1 MKHLSSSLQSE
12 KKESVFNHE
21 KCAHSLKSQK
31 CAKLTSSIMK
41 SVHIFERQ
49 MSHQVYILN
58 FLKYH
63 QIYWCPFMKLSFFY
77 KFLTLIDR
85 NPEIPS
91 LFTQLLLNFPIW
103 KHNWSSECLPG
114 ENLVFSRFLKSK
126 ENTLCFAQ
134 ICFCHDTLDKTDGG
148 RFHNY

>member
-114 ENLVFSRFLKSK
+114 GKLGIFHNFLNPKRIHCVLLKFVFA
-126 ENTLCFAQ
+126 TT
-134 ICFCHDTLDKTDGG
+134 HKTDGG
-148 RFHNY
+148 NFHNC

>member
-1 MKHLSSSLQSE
+1 MCKTN
-12 KKESVFNHE
+12 FFYPE
-21 KCAHSLKSQK
+21 KCAHFF
-31 CAKLTSSIMK
+31 C
-41 SVHIFERQ
+41 FF
-49 MSHQVYILN
+49 LN

-114 ENLVFSRFLKSK
+114 GKLG
-126 ENTLCFAQ
+126 
-134 ICFCHDTLDKTDGG
+134 I
-148 RFHNY
+148 FHNFLNPKRIQCVLLKFVFATTHETRQMEEDFTIVKKNCYDTRPKLSLKQMEEDFAIFLLSPFLIFLH